1 MSTASN
7 ADVINDA
14 AADPVPSMP
23 APLSG
28 EITLL
33 RGLAFKEDDESLTW
47 HDHAT
52 TRELTGADEE
62 KLATLENKPGLT
74 YTEYMN
80 TILENAVLKIG
91 DLNVSQMPGI
101 ANKLIL
107 ADRDMLFLA
116 VLRSTYGSTRTIRAR
131 CSECGATNDV
141 VIDLAEDFPI
151 THPDF
156 DIREPIEVETS
167 KGTVKL
173 RMITG
178 EDTVEAQKIAKTDAE
193 LNTVMLSRCAVW
205 GDLAPV
211 DKLEWARSLSVAD
224 RKKLTETLQA
234 IDIGPNLQG
243 VDTHCAECEANMPIL
258 LDWVSL
264 LLS

>member
-1 MSTASN
+1 MSIAST

-23 APLSG
+23 VPLSG

-33 RGLAFKEDDESLTW
+33 RGLARREDDDTIVW
-47 HDHAT
+47 HDRAV
-52 TRELTGADEE
+52 TRELNGADEE
-62 KLATLENKPGLT
+62 KLAALENKSGVT

-80 TILENAVLKIG
+80 TILESAVLSIG
-91 DLNVSQMPGI
+91 DLNVSQLSGI
-101 ANKLIL
+101 SNKLIL

-116 VLRSTYGSTRTIRAR
+116 VLRSTYGNTRTIRAM
-131 CSECGATNDV
+131 CGECGAMNDIV
-141 VIDLAEDFPI
+141 LDLEADFPI
-151 THPDF
+151 TTPDF

-167 KGTVKL
+167 KGTIKL

-178 EDTVEAQKIAKTDAE
+178 EDTIEAQKAAKTDAE
-193 LNTVMLSRCAVW
+193 LNTVMLSRCVVF
-205 GDLAPV
+205 GDDAPE
-211 DKLEWARSLSVAD
+211 DKLEWARSLNVAD
-224 RKKLTETLQA
+224 RKKLISSLQA
-234 IDIGPNLQG
+234 IDIGPNLRG
-243 VDTHCAECEANMPIL
+243 VDTHCAECEATMPIL